1 MAEPATPAGF
11 PTPSGPAGPATPAG
25 AATPAGPATSDRR
38 AAPLSG
44 DEAGD
49 LLRVAHAAAQLAYSP
64 YSGVR
69 IGAALLAQ
77 GGEVFAGCNVENAS
91 YGLSQCAERVALAKA
106 VSAGERR
113 FRAIAVASSR
123 PQPPLPCGA
132 CRQVL
137 REFAADLV
145 VVCQGAEGPPL
156 EAWLAELLP
165 RPFTGRD
172 VV

>member
-1 MAEPATPAGF
+1 MTRPGAGANHGRMAERA
-11 PTPSGPAGPATPAG
+11 TPSGSIPPAG
-25 AATPAGPATSDRR
+25 SDPGVK
-38 AAPLSG
+38 ALSQ
-44 DEAGD
+44 DQALD

-69 IGAALLAQ
+69 IGAALLAE
-77 GGEVFAGCNVENAS
+77 GGDVFAGCNVENAS

-113 FRAIAVASSR
+113 FRAIAIASSR
-123 PQPPLPCGA
+123 PQPALPCGG

-137 REFAADLV
+137 REFAADLF
-145 VVCQGAEGPPL
+145 VVCQGAEGAPL
-156 EAWLAELLP
+156 EARLAELLP